1 MCKWGL
7 LAQRRPHRE
16 VQRETNIGGDAMAR
30 GTCAVL
36 YSLERV
42 ATRSTLVL
50 SSSGHRTREIGWLRS
65 VTVVGK

>member
-36 YSLERV
+36 YSLLER
-42 ATRSTLVL
+42 
-50 SSSGHRTREIGWLRS
+50 E
-65 VTVVGK
+65 